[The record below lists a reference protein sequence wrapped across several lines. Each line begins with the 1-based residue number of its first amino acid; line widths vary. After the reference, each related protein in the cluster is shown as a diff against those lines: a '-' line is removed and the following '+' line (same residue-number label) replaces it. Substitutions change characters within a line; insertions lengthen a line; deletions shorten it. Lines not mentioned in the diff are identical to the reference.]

1 MVYLDNSAT
10 TKPADEVVLLMSGYL
25 SSLFGNPSSLH
36 RAGREAAKAVKEARR
51 SVAEAMRVSE
61 GEIYFTSG
69 GTEADNIALF
79 GAANIKKGGRIVT
92 TQIEHPAVLKAAE
105 ALETRGFEVI
115 KIKPEADGGVDAE
128 KVVDA
133 VNDKTSLV
141 SVMHVNNETGAIMD
155 IKKISEGV
163 RKKAPRAL
171 IHTDA
176 VQSFGHIEAFPYDLG
191 VDLMSVSGHK
201 IHGPKGSGALF
212 IRKGVNDLKS
222 PVYGGGQEGGIRSG
236 TENTAA
242 IAGFGKA
249 AELINYDEAERIG
262 NLKNKLM
269 THLLETGGAEVN
281 GGENSSPY
289 ILNMSF
295 TKVRS
300 EVMLNALD
308 AGGIMVSSA
317 SACARGKSKSHVLL
331 AMGAKHPDSAIRFS
345 LSRYTMEEEI
355 DYTISKVRE
364 ILKLFGR

>member
-10 TKPADEVVLLMSGYL
+10 TKIADEVVLLMSENL
-25 SSLFGNPSSLH
+25 KSLFGNPSSLH
-36 RAGREAAKAVKEARR
+36 KAGRDAAKALKEARTR
-51 SVAEAMRVSE
+51 VAEAMRVSE
-61 GEIYFTSG
+61 GEVYFTSG
-69 GTEADNIALF
+69 GTEADNIAVL
-79 GAANIKKGGRIVT
+79 GAANAKKGNRVVT
-92 TQIEHPAVLKAAE
+92 TMIEHPAVLRAAD
-105 ALETRGFEVI
+105 ALESRGFEVV
-115 KIKPEADGGVDAE
+115 KIKPEADGSVDAD
-128 KVVDA
+128 KVIDA

-155 IKKISEGV
+155 IRKIASGA

-191 VDLMSVSGHK
+191 VDLMSVSSHK

-212 IRKGVNDLKS
+212 VRKGVNDLKS

-236 TENTAA
+236 TENTVAA
-242 IAGFGKA
+242 AGFGKA
-249 AELINYDEAERIG
+249 AELINLGEAERIKALKEKLLT
-262 NLKNKLM
+262 NLC
-269 THLLETGGAEVN
+269 ESGGELN

-295 TKVRS
+295 PKVRS

-308 AGGIMVSSA
+308 ASGIMVSSA
-317 SACARGKSKSHVLL
+317 SACARGKAKSHVLL
-331 AMGAKHPDSAIRFS
+331 AMGSKHPDNAIRFS
-345 LSRYTMEEEI
+345 FSRFTTEEEI